1 MNKDRGTIKWT
12 SMMLPEHVKL
22 LREWAEQ
29 DEYVTMPEADE
40 QQKEEWG
47 RLIQEALE
55 ADLEVRISYFKHH
68 RIVTAE
74 GLLEKVDD
82 YSQILTINGVQISFH
97 TLVSVSQK

>member
-22 LREWAEQ
+22 LREWADQ
-29 DEYVTMPEADE
+29 DEYDTMPEADE

-55 ADLEVRISYFKHH
+55 LKLELSVSYFKDH
-68 RIVTAE
+68 RIITAE
-74 GLLEKVDD
+74 GLIEKVDD
-82 YSQILTINGVQISFH
+82 YSQMLTINGVQISFH
-97 TLVSVSQK
+97 TLVAISQK